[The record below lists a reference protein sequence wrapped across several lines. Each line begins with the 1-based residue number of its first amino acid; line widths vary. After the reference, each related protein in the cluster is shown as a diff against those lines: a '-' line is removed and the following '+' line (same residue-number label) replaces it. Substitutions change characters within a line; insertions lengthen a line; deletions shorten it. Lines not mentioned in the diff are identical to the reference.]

1 MEVSFYKAECGD
13 AAKISFIGNDGL
25 KHHIMIDSGFERT
38 FRYVIFD
45 DLKSIVEKNEKID
58 LWVISHIH
66 DDHIGGVAKYIK
78 VINSGEFSDIVNSW
92 YYNPP
97 RIYPN
102 LVVSNKI
109 DFISSAASIG
119 QGDMLYNYLQSKN
132 KLPSFDFTSKIQE
145 QDLFGMKIQILSPS
159 PEKLEKLRKKYWDN
173 KLLPLELSESES
185 ISEPTKATSYD
196 YITKIEDF
204 NMSLWKEDDSIE
216 NGSSISILTELSG
229 KRILWLADSHPTD
242 VVNTLKSMGFSTT
255 NKLKC
260 DWVKVTHHG
269 SKGNNSDALY
279 SLIECENYLM
289 SVNGENKHFLPNKE
303 TIVRILGN
311 KHRDKSN
318 KYFFYFTYDNA
329 VLRSIFDADGD
340 EVFKKYNFEVKY
352 LKDEKFLLRVL

>member
-25 KHHIMIDSGFERT
+25 QHHIMIDSGFERT
-38 FRYVIFD
+38 FRYAIFNE
-45 DLKSIVEKNEKID
+45 LKSIDKKNEKID
-58 LWVISHIH
+58 LWIISHIH
-66 DDHIGGVAKYIK
+66 DDHIGGIVKYVK

-97 RIYPN
+97 RHYQN
-102 LVVSNKI
+102 MMVSNTV
-109 DFISSAASIG
+109 DLISSASSIG
-119 QGDMLYNYLQSKN
+119 QGDTLYNYLYSKS
-132 KLPSFDFTSKIQE
+132 KLSSFDFTSNIKE

-159 PEKLEKLRKKYWDN
+159 PENLEKLRKKYIAN

-196 YITKIEDF
+196 YMTKIEDF
-204 NMSLWKEDDSIE
+204 NLSFWKEDDSIE
-216 NGSSISILTELSG
+216 NGSSISVLTELDG

-242 VVNTLKSMGFSTT
+242 VVNALRSMGFSTT

-279 SLIECENYLM
+279 SLIECENYLI
-289 SVNGENKHFLPNKE
+289 SVNGENKHYLPNKE
-303 TIVRILGN
+303 AIVRIICN
-311 KHRDKSN
+311 KHRNQSN

-329 VLRSIFDADGD
+329 VLRRIFNVDGD
-340 EVFKKYNFEVKY
+340 EVFQKYNFEVKY
-352 LKDEKFLLRVL
+352 LKDEKFIHNL